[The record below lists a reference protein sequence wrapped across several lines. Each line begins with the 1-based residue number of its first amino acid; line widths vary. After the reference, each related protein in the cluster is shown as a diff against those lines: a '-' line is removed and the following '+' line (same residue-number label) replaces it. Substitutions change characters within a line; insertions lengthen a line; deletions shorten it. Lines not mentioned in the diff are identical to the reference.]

1 MNLNRKQ
8 LSLIIT
14 VFSMSIIVLL
24 AYSIRLGAEQE
35 DEYVIEMALTEDDLE
50 EILKLEE
57 EKLKEMAQSDPIKT
71 HQAFNETA
79 KPSVQ
84 KPEPLKT
91 LQELLEEREM
101 SETPNDFL
109 SNHEGYEASLKEL
122 AKKREEK
129 KNQLSEREEQKKEY
143 TQNLSERRTTISF
156 SLVDRDSY
164 DLPPPIYTCLE
175 GGKVVVNIKVDA
187 LGYVTDANFN
197 AKSSGTNDYCL
208 VENAIAYAL
217 KARFSPHDRA
227 SQLGTI
233 TYLFQSK

>member
-1 MNLNRKQ
+1 MDLNRKQ

-14 VFSMSIIVLL
+14 IFSMSIVVLL
-24 AYSIRLGAEQE
+24 AYSIRLGGQQE
-35 DEYVIEMALTEDDLE
+35 DEYVIEMALLEEDLE
-50 EILKLEE
+50 ELLKQEE
-57 EKLKEMAQSDPIKT
+57 EKIKEIAQNDPIKT
-71 HQAFNETA
+71 HRAFNETA
-79 KPSVQ
+79 KSRVQ
-84 KPEPLKT
+84 NPEPLKT

-101 SETPNDFL
+101 SDTPKDFL
-109 SNHEGYEASLKEL
+109 SNHEGYEANLKEL

-129 KNQLSEREEQKKEY
+129 KHKLSEREEQKKEY

-156 SLVDRDSY
+156 SLVNRNSY

-187 LGYVTDANFN
+187 SGYVVEADFN

-217 KARFSPHDRA
+217 KARFSPDSKA